1 MTFHLSISRELN
13 VDLWG
18 TILNSKKHLRVF
30 GNIYTPYENTKT
42 NFVLRVDKNR
52 PKKVKRPLSGFSLGK
67 LDKAKF
73 EAFYDL
79 SPQKLRHL
87 IKREKNLSGDL
98 FSRLVFTLES
108 QLYTILWRTQLFRHH
123 SLIKPFIRSYNVAV
137 NFKPINNS
145 GLRIFPFDFIALQR
159 FSPVELLY
167 NISNNKVRL
176 REHHLIIS
184 YHGFALVVFPIRESL
199 FFFFPFDYSNIF
211 YTNRY

>member
-13 VDLWG
+13 VDVWG
-18 TILNSKKHLRVF
+18 TVLNSKKPLRVF
-30 GNIYTPYENTKT
+30 GNIYRPHETDHRS
-42 NFVLRVDKNR
+42 FVLRVDKNR
-52 PKKVKRPLSGFSLGK
+52 PKNVKKPLSGFSLSK

-73 EAFYDL
+73 QAFYSL

-98 FSRLVFTLES
+98 FSRLVFALES

-123 SLIKPFIRSYNVAV
+123 TLIKPFIREYNVAI
-137 NFKPINNS
+137 NFVPTGNP
-145 GLRIFPFDFIALQR
+145 GLRVFPFDLITIKR
-159 FSPVELLY
+159 FSPVDFIYKVNNNQLRLY
-167 NISNNKVRL
+167 
-176 REHHLIIS
+176 EHHLVIC
-184 YHGFALVVFPIRESL
+184 YHGFALVVFPIRNPL